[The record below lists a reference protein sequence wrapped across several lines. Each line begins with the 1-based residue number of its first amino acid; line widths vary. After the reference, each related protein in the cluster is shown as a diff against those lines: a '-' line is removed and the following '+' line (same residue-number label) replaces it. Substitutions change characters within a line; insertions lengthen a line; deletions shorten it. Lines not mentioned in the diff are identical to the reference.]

1 MSVRQD
7 ALKRQYEARA
17 AGGGGAPAPAP
28 RGFDGNGRPLPRVKP
43 RNRFWRWFWLIFLLT
58 LLGGFLH
65 GRKSI
70 AEWYANHFERDGKVT
85 AVGRVLGTEALRQGN
100 DVKNTHQA
108 TLAASKVDAAA
119 IAAYLT
125 PSDAEIDQLYSYV
138 VNAPFVAENLQYRDR
153 LKDIPF
159 IYIATN
165 DTVNASACRRLVEKA
180 GKKGLAFH
188 TVFYGGAARYARL
201 VGLAAA
207 LQDAG
212 HKDMLK
218 KFVAAMPRSFCG
230 RCRTDDCVRFIAENG
245 LGEAIANEKIR
256 QRAVSY
262 SSGTIVSVL
271 AHECGHH
278 ALGHLLAFPEKQNL
292 EIDRNQ
298 EREADSFASSVISAS
313 PFGEYIFAGTLFW
326 HYAVAM
332 QADGDTDASSNHP
345 LSKERFENFV
355 RANAE
360 KAAAMGIVLKK

>member
-7 ALKRQYEARA
+7 ELKRQYEERA
-17 AGGGGAPAPAP
+17 AGGGGAPSPAP
-28 RGFDGNGRPLPRVKP
+28 KGFDRNGRPLPRVRS
-43 RNRFWRWFWLIFLLT
+43 RNRFWRWFWLLFLLT

-65 GRKSI
+65 GRKTISH
-70 AEWYANHFERDGKVT
+70 WYHERFEQDGKVT
-85 AVGRVLGTEALRQGN
+85 AVGRVLGTHQLQPG
-100 DVKNTHQA
+100 DVRHTAQA
-108 TLAASKVDAAA
+108 APDSASPDVAA
-119 IAAYLT
+119 IVAYLT
-125 PSDAEIDQLYSYV
+125 PSEAEVEQLYNYV
-138 VNAPFVAENLQYRDR
+138 LNAPFVAENLQYRDR

-159 IYIATN
+159 LYIATN
-165 DTVNASACRRLVEKA
+165 DTVNASAGRRIVEKD

-188 TVFYGGAARYARL
+188 TVFFGGAARYARL

-212 HKDMLK
+212 RKDMLK
-218 KFVAAMPRSFCG
+218 RFVAAMPRSFCG
-230 RCRTDDCVRFIAENG
+230 RCGTEECVKFISENG
-245 LGEAIANEKIR
+245 LSEAFKDEKIR
-256 QRAVSY
+256 NRAISY

-278 ALGHLLAFPEKQNL
+278 ALGHLLAFSEKPNL
-292 EIDRNQ
+292 EINRNQ

-326 HYAVAM
+326 HYAMAMKETGGSDVA
-332 QADGDTDASSNHP
+332 SNHP

-360 KAAAMGIVLKK
+360 KAAAMGITL

>member
-1 MSVRQD
+1 MSARQD
-7 ALKRQYEARA
+7 ALKRQYEERVTPC
-17 AGGGGAPAPAP
+17 GAPASW
-28 RGFDGNGRPLPRVKP
+28 RSDGNGRQLPRV
-43 RNRFWRWFWLIFLLT
+43 RRHWFWKLFWLVFLLS

-70 AEWYANHFERDGKVT
+70 AKWYHEKFEQNGKVT
-85 AVGRVLGTEALRQGN
+85 AVGRVLGTDSLSP
-100 DVKNTHQA
+100 V
-108 TLAASKVDAAA
+108 AASDASNDALPSVSPDAAA
-119 IAAYLT
+119 IVAYLT
-125 PSDAEIDQLYSYV
+125 PSEAEVVQLYNYV
-138 VNAPFVAENLQYRDR
+138 VNAPFVAENLQYRER
-153 LKDIPF
+153 LKDLPF
-159 IYIATN
+159 VYIATN
-165 DTVNASACRRLVEKA
+165 DTVNAAAGRRILEKD

-188 TVFYGGAARYARL
+188 TVLFGGATRYARL

-212 HKDMLK
+212 HEGMLK
-218 KFVAAMPRSFCG
+218 KFVAAMPKSFCG
-230 RCRTDDCVRFIAENG
+230 RCGIEECARFIAENG
-245 LGEAIANEKIR
+245 LADALNDERTKNRAI
-256 QRAVSY
+256 SY

-278 ALGHLLAFPEKQNL
+278 ALGHLLSFHEKPNL
-292 EIDRNQ
+292 EISRNQ

-332 QADGDTDASSNHP
+332 QADCDSDAESNHP

-360 KAAAMGIVLKK
+360 KAAAMGITLNK

>member
-1 MSVRQD
+1 MSVRQE
-7 ALKRQYEARA
+7 ALERQYAERVN
-17 AGGGGAPAPAP
+17 GHGSPVPK
-28 RGFDGNGRPLPRVKP
+28 GFDRNGRPLPRVRS
-43 RNRFWRWFWLIFLLT
+43 RNRFWRWFWFLFLLT

-70 AEWYANHFERDGKVT
+70 AQWYHDHYEQDGAVS
-85 AVGRVLGTEALRQGN
+85 AVGRILGTPQLQASNRE
-100 DVKNTHQA
+100 KNTHQA
-108 TLAASKVDAAA
+108 AMPSAEPDAAA
-119 IAAYLT
+119 VLAYLT
-125 PSDAEIDQLYSYV
+125 PSEAEVDQLYSYV

-165 DTVNASACRRLVEKA
+165 DTVNAAAGRRLVEKD
-180 GKKGLAFH
+180 GEKGIAFH

-218 KFVAAMPRSFCG
+218 RFVKAMPQSFCG
-230 RCRTDDCVRFIAENG
+230 RCNAQECARFIVENG
-245 LGEAIANEKIR
+245 LADAVRDEKIR
-256 QRAVSY
+256 QRAISY

-278 ALGHLLAFPEKQNL
+278 SLGHLLSFREKQNL

-326 HYAVAM
+326 HYAMAM
-332 QADGDTDASSNHP
+332 QTDSDVDAARSHP
-345 LSKERFENFV
+345 LSRERFENFV

-360 KAAAMGIVLKK
+360 KAAAMGITLKK